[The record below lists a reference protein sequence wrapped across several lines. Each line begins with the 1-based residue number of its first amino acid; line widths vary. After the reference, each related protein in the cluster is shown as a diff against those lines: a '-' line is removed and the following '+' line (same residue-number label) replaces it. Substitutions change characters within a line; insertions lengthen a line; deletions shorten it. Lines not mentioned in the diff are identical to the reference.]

1 MALPLPNTTAV
12 QITRLTKALYDA
24 APGYTYMTAFTASA
38 GTTTAEMS
46 TFANWLAGTV
56 SSDAATLA
64 STVVTNL
71 GLTGDAATAGTA
83 YLTAQFESNAG
94 NYGRVILDAMNALS
108 TMESDATYG
117 AAASDFNN
125 SVATA
130 YSYSIDADNTSTN
143 LSTLQSADEPVATG
157 VGTTYTLTTA
167 TDNIAGTTGDDTII
181 GDWGTTTVNSSD
193 QINASTGTD
202 TLKLYGTLGS
212 LPATVTG
219 VEVLNLVNPGTAA
232 INLTTLGAPTS
243 LTKLMIDQMT
253 ATTVTTT
260 GHSGLTLDL
269 ATAGGAGTGTAVT
282 WAANATDTTATL
294 ELSGYS
300 GATGATATAFD
311 ITGAATTT
319 LNINTDTAASAITT
333 LTGPATATT
342 VNIAA
347 ATNLT
352 LSTSLVAAAA
362 KTVNVSGAGK
372 VTIAGSDLAA
382 TVTVDG
388 STNTGG
394 VLYTAEAGGSTLTFK
409 GGSGDDKATFAA
421 GTLTTAD
428 VLTGGTGTDTIAIND
443 TALTT
448 AGGLAHVNAQTGFET
463 LGLNTTGASLD
474 MSLLTNGITNVA
486 IGAGNISATTSNSLA
501 TSSYTID
508 NSASNTGT
516 VSIGNKVGELATAVT
531 LDYGTATAAKT
542 LAALT
547 LNGATTVSLVS
558 TGTGS
563 GGSNII
569 TTLTNMDNSVI
580 NVTGAKNLTI
590 TNALAGTGTGSKV
603 DATNFT
609 GILTVTG
616 SGQADILIGGSKADV
631 IDGGAGKDTITGGA
645 GADVI
650 TVSTATSN
658 DVLTGGAD
666 GDSFK
671 FSGTA
676 TTMFATSNGTS
687 DIVRI
692 TDFVAGTDKIGLVDT
707 AGAFTSV
714 TLATQTLATAADLTA
729 VWAGI
734 TAIAASTD
742 NGAAAAT
749 LLTVSAGAA
758 AGTYLY
764 VNDTNAAVS
773 NALDLLVNVTGISGT
788 LATTDFVFA

>member
-1 MALPLPNTTAV
+1 MILLLPSQSLVLHAYAVLVGQTPGNAALAEHQAYITANGETAYKSALNSIFANSTTA
-12 QITRLTKALYDA
+12 QLA
-24 APGYTYMTAFTASA
+24 
-38 GTTTAEMS
+38 TTM
-46 TFANWLAGTV
+46 LA
-56 SSDAATLA
+56 
-64 STVVTNL
+64 NL
-71 GLTGDAATAGTA
+71 GLTSAITQAEAEA
-83 YLTAQFESNAG
+83 YLSASSNRVAAMMDLG
-94 NYGRVILDAMNALS
+94 NILYNY
-108 TMESDATYG
+108 TGTN
-117 AAASDFNN
+117 AAALAAKTTYVTSIEGSYN
-125 SVATA
+125 
-130 YSYSIDADNTSTN
+130 YSIKTTN
-143 LSTLQSADEPVATG
+143 IT
-157 VGTTYTLTTA
+157 GTTLTGTVVSGGQTFTLTTA
-167 TDNIAGTTGDDTII
+167 TDNVSGTSGDDTVV
-181 GDWGTTTVNSSD
+181 GDWGATTVNASD
-193 QINASTGTD
+193 QIVGSTGTD
-202 TLKLYGTLGS
+202 TLKLYGTLGA
-212 LPATVTG
+212 LPATMTG
-219 VEVLNLVNPGTAA
+219 IEVLDLVNPGTAA
-232 INLTTLGAPTS
+232 INLTTLGAPSS
-243 LTKLMIDQMT
+243 LTKLMIEQMT

-260 GHSGLTLDL
+260 GNSGLTLDL

-319 LNINTDTAASAITT
+319 LNINTDTAANAITT
-333 LTGPATATT
+333 FTGPATATT

-347 ATNLT
+347 ATALNI
-352 LSTSLVAAAA
+352 STSLAATAA
-362 KTVNVSGAGK
+362 KTVNISGAGK

-409 GGSGDDKATFAA
+409 GGSGNDRATFAA

-428 VLTGGTGTDTIAIND
+428 VLTGGTGTDTLAIND

-448 AGGLAHVNAQTGFET
+448 SGGLAHVNAQTGFET

-486 IGAGNISATTSNSLA
+486 IGAGNISATTTNSLA

-508 NSASNTGT
+508 NSANNTGT

-531 LDYGTATAAKT
+531 VDYGTATAAKT

-558 TGTGS
+558 TGTGT

-569 TTLTNMDNSVI
+569 TALNNMDNTVI
-580 NVTGAKNLTI
+580 NVTGAKDLTI

-609 GILTVTG
+609 GILNVLG
-616 SGQADILIGGSKADV
+616 SGQADIFIGGSKADV
-631 IDGGAGKDTITGGA
+631 INGGAGKDTITGGA
-645 GADVI
+645 GNDAI

-658 DVLTGGAD
+658 DVITGGAD
-666 GDSFK
+666 ADSFK

-676 TTMFATSNGTS
+676 TTMFALSNGTS
-687 DIVRI
+687 DIVSI

-742 NGAAAAT
+742 NGAAAAS
-749 LLTVSAGAA
+749 LITVSAGTA

-773 NALDLLVNVTGISGT
+773 NALDLLVKVTGISGT